1 MGHLKKVDFKIFA
14 SYEPF
19 TIDNIKITPIAV
31 NHIEDTDGFLSK
43 IDRVDYVFFLTENR
57 KFSSELA
64 LTLVDFSAEKRA
76 RFLFGS
82 GLRVKSI
89 EEKNTQEASLKKG
102 LDLEGGTRV
111 LLKSSEKVDKETI
124 ELTASSL
131 RERLNV
137 YGLSDIVVKP
147 AADLAGN
154 NFILVEIAGATE
166 EEVKELL
173 AKQGK
178 FEAKIGND
186 TVFFGGKKDITYVCR
201 TADCSGIDSRR
212 GCSKVSDGYACGFI
226 FGITLSPE
234 AAQRQADLTK
244 SLTVS
249 TENGQSYLSQDITL
263 YLDDQ
268 EVDRLRIGAELKGR
282 ASTDIQISGGGN
294 GRTENEAISNTLQNM
309 DRLRTIIITGSLP
322 IKLEVAKM
330 DTISPT
336 LGKEFL
342 NNIFF
347 VGFLAMVAVGAV
359 VAIRYRKLKII
370 VPMILTLCSEVMLIL
385 GFAALA
391 GTNLDLAAI
400 AGIIIVIGTGV
411 DHLIIITDEAL
422 RGGSMAE
429 AIDWKKKIKNVTKP
443 LQGHLKGAINEKE
456 KTALITLF
464 LLFLTRETTILLGVI
479 LVAVSWFR
487 GKKLFA
493 LGALVV
499 VIISFLVSGSISGIG
514 QPNSHDLNPLVFMM
528 FKFPYH
534 FLANGMGVRL
544 WVTGY
549 DFCEPVLKLQ
559 LPPLGVLGSIREVGF
574 CGFDAAL
581 PLRNYIALFSTF
593 GVMPL
598 AFVYAFAKKG
608 WRTMKELPFWFPVA
622 VIYGLA
628 MYAVSIPAG
637 TGVSR
642 IVGYAWPVFLLATP
656 FLVAPFV
663 RENRRFLAKFAGT
676 QVFAAWMPFIVQE
689 AGGFASVPVMFFTL
703 AALGAAYV
711 YTFLLL
717 KKTFSSHFPV
727 IG

>member
-1 MGHLKKVDFKIFA
+1 MVCGEEKMSKLKKIFTNWRVILLLIFLIFA
-14 SYEPF
+14 VV
-19 TIDNIKITPIAV
+19 TIQPQVTGNDGAAIRSVVQNSTASQAGIANPSPRTTPLQKEMITSLNGETVTSAQDYYTILQKLPTNKTVKLETNKGAYTLLV
-31 NHIEDTDGFLSK
+31 PSPAKNES
-43 IDRVDYVFFLTENR
+43 IDLGMKVYDAPTTN
-57 KFSSELA
+57 
-64 LTLVDFSAEKRA
+64 
-76 RFLFGS
+76 
-82 GLRVKSI
+82 LR
-89 EEKNTQEASLKKG
+89 KG

-429 AIDWKKKIKNVTKP
+429 AIDWKKKIKNAMFIIFGTYLVN
-443 LQGHLKGAINEKE
+443 LSGMIVLFSVGAGLLKGFAV
-456 KTALITLF
+456 
-464 LLFLTRETTILLGVI
+464 TTIV
-479 LVAVSWFR
+479 
-487 GKKLFA
+487 
-493 LGALVV
+493 GA
-499 VIISFLVSGSISGIG
+499 SF
-514 QPNSHDLNPLVFMM
+514 
-528 FKFPYH
+528 
-534 FLANGMGVRL
+534 
-544 WVTGY
+544 
-549 DFCEPVLKLQ
+549 
-559 LPPLGVLGSIREVGF
+559 GVLIARPAY
-574 CGFDAAL
+574 AA
-581 PLRNYIALFSTF
+581 
-593 GVMPL
+593 
-598 AFVYAFAKKG
+598 
-608 WRTMKELPFWFPVA
+608 VA
-622 VIYGLA
+622 EI
-628 MYAVSIPAG
+628 
-637 TGVSR
+637 
-642 IVGYAWPVFLLATP
+642 
-656 FLVAPFV
+656 
-663 RENRRFLAKFAGT
+663 
-676 QVFAAWMPFIVQE
+676 
-689 AGGFASVPVMFFTL
+689 
-703 AALGAAYV
+703 
-711 YTFLLL
+711 LL
-717 KKTFSSHFPV
+717 KE
-727 IG
+727 